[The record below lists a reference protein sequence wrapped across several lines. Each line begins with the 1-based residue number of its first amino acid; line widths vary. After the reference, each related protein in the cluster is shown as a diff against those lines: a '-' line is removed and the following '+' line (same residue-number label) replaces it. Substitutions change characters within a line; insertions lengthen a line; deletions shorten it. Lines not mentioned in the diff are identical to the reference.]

1 MASVLVVEDDVILR
15 YTLAEWL
22 RACGNEVF
30 EAASG
35 DEARTVLSTVL
46 EIDLVV
52 TDVQM
57 PGSLDGL
64 QLTRNLHATH
74 PQIPVIVVS
83 GLPLRADAES
93 AGAAAFYPKPY
104 NLEELAARIAELI
117 AQRGPS
123 RGQPANTGN
132 G

>member
-1 MASVLVVEDDVILR
+1 MATVLVVEDDVILR

-35 DEARTVLSTVL
+35 DEAQTVLSTVL

-64 QLTRNLHATH
+64 QLTRDLHATQ

-93 AGAAAFYPKPY
+93 AGAAGFYPKPY
-104 NLEELAARIAELI
+104 NLDQLAARIAELI
-117 AQRGPS
+117 AQRGPP
-123 RGQPANTGN
+123 RGQPENVGN

>member
-35 DEARTVLSTVL
+35 DEAQTVLSTVL

-64 QLTRNLHATH
+64 QLTRDLHATQ

-93 AGAAAFYPKPY
+93 AGAAGFYPKPY
-104 NLEELAARIAELI
+104 NLDQLAARIAELI

-123 RGQPANTGN
+123 RGQPENVGN